1 MQATI
6 ETLEGNRVKLSVE
19 VGEEEYSRALDEA
32 LAEVAKTIRLPGFRP
47 GHAPK
52 RVVEARIGKEALR
65 QEVLRDELPTYIRQ
79 AASDTGIDP
88 IGSPEIEVTSEIGDS
103 VLRFDAVVE
112 TRPRPPIPGY
122 AGLRVTVPGPLA
134 TDEEIDR
141 QIDRMR
147 EQATVQ
153 MRVAID
159 AFADMD
165 PVKASALSDMD
176 DAMDDLQRDLFR
188 TIFTSTSPDE
198 VGIQRA
204 VQMAL
209 VGRFFERTADHAV
222 SIGERVT
229 YIVGWHD

>member
-1 MQATI
+1 MVLGAM
-6 ETLEGNRVKLSVE
+6 
-19 VGEEEYSRALDEA
+19 
-32 LAEVAKTIRLPGFRP
+32 
-47 GHAPK
+47 
-52 RVVEARIGKEALR
+52 VVEAM
-65 QEVLRDELPTYIRQ
+65 Q
-79 AASDTGIDP
+79 AATAALLDTDLETGEKVIDGDVA
-88 IGSPEIEVTSEIGDS
+88 IDNLAHSIEDRAYEFLASRHLAGEELRTTVAIIKVVYALGRTGDLMINVAKAS
-103 VLRFDAVVE
+103 RHLYPHPLDARLR
-112 TRPRPPIPGY
+112 
-122 AGLRVTVPGPLA
+122 GL
-134 TDEEIDR
+134 
-141 QIDRMR
+141 IDRMR

-188 TIFTSTSPDE
+188 TIFTNTTPDE
-198 VGIQRA
+198 VGIHRA

-229 YIVGWHD
+229 YIIEGWQ

>member
-1 MQATI
+1 MAEI
-6 ETLEGNRVKLSVE
+6 SPISEPPGGVRAELESMKKDVV
-19 VGEEEYSRALDEA
+19 
-32 LAEVAKTIRLPGFRP
+32 RLG
-47 GHAPK
+47 AM
-52 RVVEARIGKEALR
+52 VVEAM
-65 QEVLRDELPTYIRQ
+65 Q
-79 AASDTGIDP
+79 AATAALLDTDLETGEKVIEGDLAIDALTHSVEDRAYELLALGQLAGEELRTAVAV
-88 IGSPEIEVTSEIGDS
+88 IKVVYALGRTGDLMINVTKASRHLYPHPLDAR
-103 VLRFDAVVE
+103 LR
-112 TRPRPPIPGY
+112 
-122 AGLRVTVPGPLA
+122 GL
-134 TDEEIDR
+134 
-141 QIDRMR
+141 IDRMR